1 MLVKF
6 IKHGLLMGK
15 AYSPDDLYIINLR
28 NIFDFN
34 NHSLVQF
41 YHRNLAYFIT
51 LYVLILSYFVV
62 KSKKV
67 NQYKPIFFLIVITS
81 IQVFLGIYTLLS
93 NLNIILASAHQITSV
108 LLVLS
113 AINLYYS
120 TIK

>member
-1 MLVKF
+1 
-6 IKHGLLMGK
+6 MGK

-51 LYVLILSYFVV
+51 LYVLILSYFVI

-67 NQYKPIFFLIVITS
+67 NQYKPIIFLIVITS

-113 AINLYYS
+113 AVNLYYT